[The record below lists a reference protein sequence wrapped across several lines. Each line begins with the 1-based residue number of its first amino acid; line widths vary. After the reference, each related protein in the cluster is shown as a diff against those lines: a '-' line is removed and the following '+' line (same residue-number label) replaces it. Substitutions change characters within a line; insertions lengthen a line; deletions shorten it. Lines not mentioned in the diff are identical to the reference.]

1 MPSTSLEPPA
11 APTAP
16 AAPDA
21 RPARPARVRRGAR
34 DRLLT
39 PLPAERPWSWLG
51 PLLVAAVAGG
61 IRSWRLG
68 TPGELVFDEVYY
80 ADQARDLLR
89 HGTEVTD
96 AGAPEFVVHPP
107 LGKWLIGLGEQVL
120 GYDPVGWRV
129 VVALLGTL
137 SVLVLA
143 RAGRRLL
150 RSTLLGCTAGLLLA
164 VDGLHVVHSRTAL
177 LDVILGTFVL
187 CAFACLL
194 VDRDRVRE
202 RLAAALPLD
211 AARYGPPLGLRPWR
225 LAAGVLLG
233 AACAT
238 KWSGLFFLAAFGLL
252 TVLWDVGA
260 RRAAG
265 VRRPWGGALLRDA
278 APAAASLVL
287 TSAVLY
293 VTSWAGWFA
302 AGPDRAYGR
311 DWAAGQP
318 GSWLPASV
326 RSWLHL
332 QAQMLQVNQD
342 LSTPHPYE
350 SNPWGWLV
358 LARPVSFYYETPE
371 PGTPGCGDAD
381 SCSQAVTGLGT
392 PALWWAAVAAL
403 AVLLVLWAGARDW
416 RAGAVLCGVA
426 AGWLPWFA
434 YQDRTIYS
442 FYAVA
447 FVPFLVLAVVLVLG
461 MVVGPPGAPPRRR
474 RWGLALAGAY
484 VLLVVV
490 DFAWLYPVLTAEV
503 VPYGSWYDRM
513 WLRSWI

>member
-1 MPSTSLEPPA
+1 MPSTSLVV
-11 APTAP
+11 PTAP
-16 AAPDA
+16 AAAAPTAAAPSPLRSA
-21 RPARPARVRRGAR
+21 RE
-34 DRLLT
+34 RLLVA
-39 PLPAERPWSWLG
+39 LPAERPWAWLG

-61 IRSWRLG
+61 IRFWRLG
-68 TPGELVFDEVYY
+68 TPGDLVFDEVYY
-80 ADQARDLLR
+80 ANQAQDLLR
-89 HGTEVTD
+89 YGTEVND

-107 LGKWLIGLGEQVL
+107 LGKWVIALGEQLL
-120 GYDPVGWRV
+120 GFDAVGWRLS
-129 VVALLGTL
+129 VAVCGTL

-177 LDVILGTFVL
+177 LDVVLGTFVL
-187 CAFACLL
+187 GAFACLL

-211 AARYGPPLGLRPWR
+211 AGGVGPRLGLRPWR

-252 TVLWDVGA
+252 SVLWDLGA

-265 VRRPWGGALLRDA
+265 VRHPWGGTLLRDA
-278 APAAASLVL
+278 VPAVAALVL
-287 TSAVLY
+287 VPAVLY
-293 VTSWAGWFA
+293 VASWAGWFA
-302 AGPDRAYGR
+302 ADPERAYGR
-311 DWAAGQP
+311 GWAADRPDGL
-318 GSWLPASV
+318 LPDAV

-332 QAQMLQVNQD
+332 QAQMLDVNED
-342 LSTPHPYE
+342 LSTPHPYS

-358 LARPVSFYYETPE
+358 LARPVSFFYETPRE
-371 PGTPGCGDAD
+371 GT
-381 SCSQAVTGLGT
+381 SQAVTGLGT

-403 AVLLVLWAGARDW
+403 AVLLVLWALARDW

-434 YQDRTIYS
+434 YQERTIYS

-447 FVPFLVLAVVLVLG
+447 FVPFLALAVTMVLG
-461 MVVGPPGAPPRRR
+461 MVVGPPGASRRRR
-474 RWGLALAGAY
+474 RWGRGLAGAY
-484 VLLVVV
+484 VVLVVAN
-490 DFAWLYPVLTAEV
+490 FAWLYPVLSATV
-503 VPYGSWYDRM
+503 VPYSSWFDRM
-513 WLRSWI
+513 WLPSWI